1 MFDKFSDAARAV
13 LTEAYRVSLEFNSRE
28 TGTDHMLLAFTCAQA
43 GIPGEALASMNVR
56 PDNLRK
62 ELERQL
68 LASSSREIVPV
79 RIEPSSVDLD
89 LIPFTDSARATI
101 KRAGNLRLF
110 FGHRRTEPE
119 HLMLAA
125 LDLCDEQ
132 LVKVLDE
139 LGANTTYL
147 YRLIVS
153 MLADR
158 DALNPNTPGLRKTII
173 DGLNELIADN
183 VSVIEGLDRLSAAS
197 SNSIRIAHLPGRG
210 EVAHL
215 VFISYLPD
223 FLFTQLAY
231 QRYLLE
237 ETLGLLRTRVGNLDS
252 EFAAGTVSAAAQN
265 VRSEVRATIEYFWS
279 NEFKLLSKL
288 PDEADY
294 DLIGSVIE
302 DLWWTHSEEV
312 ALNEVFDEALDDH
325 RRKQMLNLQKRR
337 VEISHRF
344 TKLRA
349 RLADTIKQCFA
360 KVPRSMS
367 A

>member
-1 MFDKFSDAARAV
+1 MFDKFSDTARAV
-13 LTEAYRVSLEFNSRE
+13 LAEAYRVSLEFKSKE
-28 TGTDHMLLAFTCAQA
+28 TSTDHILLALTCEQA
-43 GIPGEALASMNVR
+43 GLPASAMGAMNVR
-56 PDNLRK
+56 VENLRR

-79 RIEPSSVDLD
+79 RIEAASVELD
-89 LIPFTDSARATI
+89 RVPFSDAARQAI
-101 KRAGNLRLF
+101 RRAGHVRGF
-110 FGHRRTEPE
+110 FGHKRTEPE
-119 HLMLAA
+119 HLLLSM
-125 LDLCDEQ
+125 LDLNDERVFK
-132 LVKVLDE
+132 LLDE
-139 LGANTTYL
+139 IGANTTYL

-153 MLADR
+153 KLATR
-158 DALNPNTPGLRKTII
+158 DALKSDLPGLRKTII
-173 DGLNELIADN
+173 DGLGELITE
-183 VSVIEGLDRLSAAS
+183 SVCVIDELERLSIS
-197 SNSIRIAHLPGRG
+197 SGIRIGHVPHRA

-215 VFISYLPD
+215 VFVAYLPD
-223 FLFTQLAY
+223 FLYTQLAY

-237 ETLGLLRTRVGNLDS
+237 ETLGLLRKRVGNLDS
-252 EFAAGTVSAAAQN
+252 EFAAGTVSAAAQT

-279 NEFKLLSKL
+279 NEFKALSKL

-337 VEISHRF
+337 LEISQRF
-344 TKLRA
+344 TKLKA
-349 RLADTIKQCFA
+349 RLEDTIKQCFV
-360 KVPRSMS
+360 KLPRSMS

>member
-13 LTEAYRVSLEFNSRE
+13 LTEAYRVSLEFKSRE
-28 TGTDHMLLAFTCAQA
+28 TGTDHLLLAFTCAQA
-43 GIPGEALASMNVR
+43 GVPGEALASMNVR
-56 PDNLRK
+56 ADNLRK

-89 LIPFTDSARATI
+89 RIPFTDSARVTI

-110 FGHRRTEPE
+110 FGHSRTEPE

-125 LDLCDEQ
+125 LDLADEQ
-132 LVKVLDE
+132 VFKVLDE

-147 YRLIVS
+147 YRLVVS

-173 DGLNELIADN
+173 EGLDELIGEN
-183 VSVIEGLDRLSAAS
+183 VSVIEGLERLATAS
-197 SNSIRIAHLPGRG
+197 STRIANLPGRG

-349 RLADTIKQCFA
+349 RLEDTIKQCFA
-360 KVPRSMS
+360 KVQRSIS